1 MKRYEVISA
10 LSQAIREILP
20 ENGYETDTGKDVY
33 VAKRG
38 QPSDRCE
45 VWIYDL
51 GQENSYRTNGLR
63 ESKLNVEVFI
73 VSSEPYETLLKRIRD
88 VYKALEGNS
97 TLNGTAS
104 LLTIEEDKFVIAQED
119 KRYLG
124 CSLTVSIVYHEEV

>member
-10 LSQAIREILP
+10 LSQAVREILP

-33 VAKRG
+33 IAKRG
-38 QPSDRCE
+38 QPSDKCE

-63 ESKLNVEVFI
+63 ESKLNVEIFI
-73 VSSEPYETLLKRIRD
+73 VSPEPYETLLKRTRD

-97 TLNGTAS
+97 TLNGIAS

>member
-10 LSQAIREILP
+10 LSQAVREILP

-33 VAKRG
+33 IAKRG

-51 GQENSYRTNGLR
+51 GQENSYRTNGIR
-63 ESKLNVEVFI
+63 ESKLNVEIFI
-73 VSSEPYETLLKRIRD
+73 VSPEPYETLLKRIRD